1 MAWIFFFLTVVTAR
15 GHHWQKGAKMRYF
28 GCAEGNLQLAQ
39 ARPVRLSDTDLVLS
53 FPRGKNPF
61 TLLSMQNKRE
71 NLQL

>member
-1 MAWIFFFLTVVTAR
+1 MVWIFFNHGNCAWASLA
-15 GHHWQKGAKMRYF
+15 KGIKMKYF

-53 FPRGKNPF
+53 FPRGKNSF
-61 TLLSMQNKRE
+61 TLLSVQNKRE